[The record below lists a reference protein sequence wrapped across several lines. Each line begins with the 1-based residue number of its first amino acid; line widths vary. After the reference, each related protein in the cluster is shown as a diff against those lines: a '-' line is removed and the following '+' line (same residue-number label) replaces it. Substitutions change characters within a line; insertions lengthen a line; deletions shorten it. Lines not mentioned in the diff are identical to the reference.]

1 MSSQTNET
9 PNWDK
14 ITEGKVRH
22 GFAVEAF
29 KKGME
34 LNKDTMD
41 EVDRWVYFVI
51 HGLEGLN
58 EILKDKKPTEDK
70 PKESLQEKIVETF
83 NGEVLDGSPKEHVQK
98 KIESAL
104 EGMDKSK
111 ANKVMKALKDGKI
124 TLNNLQ
130 SSLDRIQELKVG

>member
-104 EGMDKSK
+104 EGMDKST

>member
-1 MSSQTNET
+1 MSNQTSET

-58 EILKDKKPTEDK
+58 KILKDKKPTKEK

>member
-58 EILKDKKPTEDK
+58 EILKDKKTTEDK